1 MQFVVLVK
9 ATANSEAEIYRPE
22 QFAAMG
28 AFNDQLGKD
37 GVLLAAEG
45 LQPSSKGV
53 RLRFDEGRT
62 TVTDGPFT
70 ETKELVSG
78 FWIVQ
83 GKSKSEVV
91 ERFMHAP
98 FDGGQEIEI
107 RQIMTLEDFSEDM
120 MTPERIQA
128 NKAVTLDDFARL
140 REEAK

>member
-9 ATANSEAEIYRPE
+9 ATADSEAEIFRPE
-22 QFAAMG
+22 QFAEMG
-28 AFNDQLGKD
+28 AFNDRLGKD

-83 GKSKSEVV
+83 GNSKSEVV

-98 FDGGQEIEI
+98 FDRGQEIEI
-107 RQIMTLEDFSEDM
+107 RQVYQIEDFSPDM
-120 MTPERIQA
+120 MTAERREA
-128 NKAVTLDDFARL
+128 NEEITLSDLARL
-140 REEAK
+140 QAEAP

>member
-9 ATANSEAEIYRPE
+9 ATADSEAEIYRPE
-22 QFAAMG
+22 QFVAMG

-53 RLRFDEGRT
+53 RLRFDQGRT

-91 ERFMHAP
+91 ERFMQAP
-98 FDGGQEIEI
+98 FDRGQEIEI
-107 RQIMTLEDFSEDM
+107 RQIMGPEDFAADTI
-120 MTPERIQA
+120 TPERREA
-128 NKAVTLDDFARL
+128 NEQITLTDLARL
-140 REEAK
+140 RAEAT

>member
-9 ATANSEAEIYRPE
+9 ATADSEAEIYRPE
-22 QFAAMG
+22 QFADMG
-28 AFNDQLGKD
+28 AFNDQLAKD
-37 GVLLAAEG
+37 GVMLAAEG
-45 LQPSSKGV
+45 LQPSSKGT

-70 ETKELVSG
+70 ETKELVAG

-98 FDGGQEIEI
+98 FDGAQEIEI
-107 RQIMTLEDFSEDM
+107 RQVYAARGFQSTISFP
-120 MTPERIQA
+120 PERREA
-128 NKAVTLDDFARL
+128 N
-140 REEAK
+140 EA